1 MDIFLVS
8 IALTAIKRVKSA
20 KKCIEF
26 FIALKCFNSIARKKS
41 ANSIPFF
48 FYKLDS
54 VPNQGY
60 TNKVGCQET
69 FKVYLSQDRPK
80 IKAILAPS

>member
-26 FIALKCFNSIARKKS
+26 FIALKCFNSIARKKAQIAS
-41 ANSIPFF
+41 HSFSINWIVC
-48 FYKLDS
+48 L
-54 VPNQGY
+54 
-60 TNKVGCQET
+60 TKVIQIRLVV
-69 FKVYLSQDRPK
+69 KNHLPYPLQ
-80 IKAILAPS
+80 